1 MQAFVF
7 DTYALLE
14 IIAGNPNYEK
24 YLNSEVIINDFIFAE
39 LYYKLV
45 REFDIEK
52 SNFYSEKYAHFIMD
66 IGVETIKEAMLFRA
80 RNKKKNFSA
89 TDCIGYALA
98 LKLNVKLLTGDKA
111 FEGVENVEYVK

>member
-14 IIAGNPNYEK
+14 VISGNPNYEK

-39 LYYKLV
+39 LYYKLI

-52 SNFYSEKYAHFIMD
+52 SNFYSEKYANFIVELN
-66 IGVETIKEAMLFRA
+66 VETIKKAMLFRA

-89 TDCIGYALA
+89 TDWIGYALA
-98 LKLNVKLLTGDKA
+98 LKLSIRFLTGDKS
-111 FEGVENVEYVK
+111 FEGLENVEFVK